1 MNEKGDEMS
10 ISEIVIPVGIY
21 SGLLLFLLTMHSENR
36 YLSIVK
42 NVIASFLYL
51 FVVIV
56 IWEGY
61 ESKEWHINEHS
72 GYPPISLSKEAVLI
86 EIGFTIYTFLL
97 LLVVWMIKRRKYHE
111 SDNRERF
118 RLDKKGKT
126 H

>member
-21 SGLLLFLLTMHSENR
+21 SSLLLFLLTKHSENR

-42 NVIASFLYL
+42 YVLASFLYL
-51 FVVIV
+51 FAVIV

-72 GYPPISLSKEAVLI
+72 GYPPMSLTKEAMLI
-86 EIGFTIYTFLL
+86 EVSFTIYTFLL
-97 LLVVWMIKRRKYHE
+97 LLTVWMIKRKKSLRK
-111 SDNRERF
+111 R
-118 RLDKKGKT
+118 
-126 H
+126 